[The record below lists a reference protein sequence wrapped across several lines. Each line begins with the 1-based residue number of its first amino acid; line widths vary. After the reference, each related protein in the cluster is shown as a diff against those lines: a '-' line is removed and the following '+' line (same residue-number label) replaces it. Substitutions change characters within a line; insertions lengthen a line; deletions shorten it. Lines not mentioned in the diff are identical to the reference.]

1 MPSSCAHAKA
11 IIVGEHSVL
20 YGSCAIAAPLPGL
33 KIEVDCSPTIFESSV
48 NTDGFCGRLRD
59 LPANFSGI
67 SLVASRLLG
76 AHCANLHFKSS
87 IPQGAGLG
95 SSAASAL
102 ALARSLNCSLSLG
115 LGAEEVMRI
124 SSEAEDA
131 VHGKASGLDLA
142 ACAASV
148 PILFSSSSATS
159 LPPLGAALL
168 VVYSGEAGRTQSAI
182 KKVASCPKKG
192 KIMEGLS
199 EACLRAKD
207 GWGDLEEVGRAM
219 SCAQGMLRD
228 LGLSTPKLENIVGR
242 CEDLGALGAKLTGS
256 GLGGCAIGLF
266 RDGPSAKAARRA
278 FPDFDTWV
286 EEV

>member
-1 MPSSCAHAKA
+1 MPSPYAHAKA

-33 KIEVDCSPTIFESSV
+33 KIEVGCSPTVFESSV

-102 ALARSLNCSLSLG
+102 ALARSLNAALSLNLSEG
-115 LGAEEVMRI
+115 EVMRI
-124 SSEAEDA
+124 CAEAEDA

-142 ACAASV
+142 ACASPSPV
-148 PILFSSSSATS
+148 LFSGGSALA

-168 VVYSGEAGRTQSAI
+168 VVYSGEAGRTRAAI
-182 KKVASCPKKG
+182 RKAALCPEKDG
-192 KIMEGLS
+192 IMEGLCRVCQKAR
-199 EACLRAKD
+199 EA
-207 GWGDLEEVGRAM
+207 WGDPAEVG
-219 SCAQGMLRD
+219 AQMREAHRLLCR
-228 LGLSTPKLENIVGR
+228 LGLSTPKLEEIVGR
-242 CEDLGALGAKLTGS
+242 CRDLGALGEKLTGS

-266 RDGPSAKAARRA
+266 KDAPSAKAARRA
-278 FPDFDTWV
+278 FEGFDTWV
-286 EEV
+286 EEI